1 MEKSID
7 IFRNLETGLKEFGA
21 ECRII
26 SASHIPELVSEYNI
40 SILSQQIDKQ
50 FVKGN
55 IQNYIDFTVFDRYP
69 TIQSLIII
77 ATPSPEI
84 EVKFKLDEKIRS
96 LKIPPHYSDRQ
107 KVTGNIRRITSQL
120 FDENGYRTFS
130 IVLPKKLLAVRSGLA
145 RYGKNNI
152 SYVSGMGSYH
162 RLTAFASDLPCMQDS
177 WQQQQILDRCSK
189 CKACLHNCPTGA
201 ISEDQFLIKAERCLT
216 FFNERSG
223 TFPDWIDPKSH
234 NSIVG
239 CMRCQNICPE
249 NKKYK
254 SVQVKE
260 TIFSDR
266 ETSLILK
273 GSPFEELPEI
283 LQLKI
288 SDLGIGRYY
297 KQFSRNIQMLI
308 DNEMN

>member
-1 MEKSID
+1 MEKTID
-7 IFRNLETGLKEFGA
+7 IFRNLETRLKGYGA

-26 SASHIPELVSEYNI
+26 SASHIPHLESEYNMSI
-40 SILSQQIDKQ
+40 SSQQMDRH
-50 FVKGN
+50 FVADS
-55 IQNYIDFTVFDRYP
+55 IQNYIDFSVLDRYP
-69 TIQSLIII
+69 TIHSLIII

-84 EVKFKLDEKIRS
+84 EVKFKLNDKIHA
-96 LKIPPHYSDRQ
+96 LKIPPHYSDRL
-107 KVTGNIRRITSQL
+107 KVTGNIRRITSQI

-130 IVLPKKLLAVRSGLA
+130 VVLPKKLLAVRSGLA

-162 RLTAFASDLPCMQDS
+162 RLTVFASDLSCKHDS
-177 WQQQQILDRCSK
+177 WQDLQILDRCKK
-189 CKACLHNCPTGA
+189 CKACLRNCPTGA
-201 ISEDQFLIKAERCLT
+201 IRGDQFLIKAERCLT

-223 TFPDWIDPKSH
+223 PFPNWIDPKSH

-249 NKKYK
+249 NSEYK

-260 TIFSDR
+260 NIFS
-266 ETSLILK
+266 ETETNLILK
-273 GSPFEELPEI
+273 GIQFKELPDE

-288 SDLGIGRYY
+288 NNLSLKRYY
-297 KQFSRNIQMLI
+297 KQLSRNIQLLVQ
-308 DNEMN
+308 NESN